1 MNLFGIL
8 DVSGTALD
16 AERQRA
22 EVVASNLANAE
33 TTHTARGGPYQRQ
46 LVVFGTKKP
55 RSSHFG
61 QAFNGLGKEYA
72 QGVRV
77 ESIVADTSPP
87 LQRFEPSHPDADKQG
102 YVSYPVIN
110 PVEEMA
116 NLMEAAR
123 AYELNVAAVQAT
135 KGMISASLDILR

>member
-8 DVSGTALD
+8 DVSGSALD

-22 EVVASNLANAE
+22 EIVTSNLANAE
-33 TTHTARGGPYQRQ
+33 TTHTTQGGPYQRQ
-46 LVVFGTKKP
+46 LVVFGTRTP
-55 RSSHFG
+55 RLSLFG
-61 QAFNGLGKEYA
+61 EVFNGSRKQHA

-77 ESIVADTSPP
+77 ERVVVDTTPP

-102 YVSYPVIN
+102 YVSYPMIN
-110 PVEEMA
+110 PIEEMA

-123 AYELNVAAVQAT
+123 AYQLNVAAIQAT
-135 KGMISASLDILR
+135 KGMITASLDILR

>member
-1 MNLFGIL
+1 MNLFGML
-8 DVSGTALD
+8 DISGSALD

-22 EVVASNLANAE
+22 EVVTSNMANAE
-33 TTHTARGGPYQRQ
+33 TTHTPQGGPYQR
-46 LVVFGTKKP
+46 LMVVFGTRKP
-55 RSSHFG
+55 STPPFART
-61 QAFNGLGKEYA
+61 FNGLNKEYA
-72 QGVRV
+72 RGVRV
-77 ESIVADTSPP
+77 ESVVADTSPP
-87 LQRFEPSHPDADKQG
+87 LQRFEPSHPDADQQG

-123 AYELNVAAVQAT
+123 AYQLNVAAIQAT

>member
-8 DVSGTALD
+8 DVSGSALN

-22 EVVASNLANAE
+22 EIVTSNMANAE
-33 TTHTARGGPYQRQ
+33 TTHSADGRPYQRQ
-46 LVVFGTKKP
+46 MVVFETSKP
-55 RSSHFG
+55 SSSSF
-61 QAFNGLGKEYA
+61 ARTLNGFHKEYA
-72 QGVRV
+72 RGVTV
-77 ESIVADTSPP
+77 QSIVADNTPP

-102 YVSYPVIN
+102 YVSYPNIN
-110 PVEEMA
+110 PVQEMA
-116 NLMEAAR
+116 ELMEAAR

>member
-8 DVSGTALD
+8 DVSRSALD

-33 TTHTARGGPYQRQ
+33 TTHTAQGGPYQRQ
-46 LVVFGTKKP
+46 MVVFGTRKP
-55 RSSHFG
+55 ASA
-61 QAFNGLGKEYA
+61 AFERTLNGMHKESA

-77 ESIVADTSPP
+77 ERIVADTSAPVR
-87 LQRFEPSHPDADKQG
+87 RFEPSHPDADKDG

-123 AYELNVAAVQAT
+123 AYELNVSAVQAT
-135 KGMISASLDILR
+135 KGMITASLDILR

>member
-8 DVSGTALD
+8 DVSGSALN

-22 EVVASNLANAE
+22 EIVTSNLANAE
-33 TTHTARGGPYQRQ
+33 TTHTPQGGPYQRQ
-46 LVVFGTKKP
+46 MVVFGTRKP
-55 RSSHFG
+55 SLSPFAR
-61 QAFNGLGKEYA
+61 AFNGSRKQYG

-77 ESIVADTSPP
+77 ESIVADTAPP
-87 LQRFEPSHPDADKQG
+87 LQRFEPSHPDANKQG

-110 PVEEMA
+110 PIEEMA

-123 AYELNVAAVQAT
+123 AYQLNVAAVQAT
-135 KGMISASLDILR
+135 KGMITASLDILR